1 MKRKFLEDLGLE
13 KEQIDKILDE
23 ASADLGRVKGE
34 LEKARDDLK
43 VANKTIDDIKA
54 KTTDNNKL
62 QAELDDYKAKYE
74 ASEAERV
81 KQAKNHAVMDAL
93 KDAKAKDLDYMAY
106 KLGEVEMDENGQI
119 IDLEN
124 RFKDLTEAYPGHFE
138 VNEPAGEPS
147 GGQQQGSNGYKTLD
161 TDLPKGDPS
170 GTQSLEAQ
178 INAALGI

>member
-54 KTTDNNKL
+54 KTTDNDKL

-81 KQAKNHAVMDAL
+81 KQAIIHALMDAL
-93 KDAKAKDLDYMAY
+93 KDAKAKHMDYLA
-106 KLGEVEMDENGQI
+106 
-119 IDLEN
+119 
-124 RFKDLTEAYPGHFE
+124 
-138 VNEPAGEPS
+138 
-147 GGQQQGSNGYKTLD
+147 
-161 TDLPKGDPS
+161 
-170 GTQSLEAQ
+170 
-178 INAALGI
+178 

>member
-54 KTTDNNKL
+54 KTTDNDKL
-62 QAELDDYKAKYE
+62 QAELDDYK
-74 ASEAERV
+74 AERV

-119 IDLEN
+119 KDLEN
-124 RFKDLTEAYPGHFE
+124 RIKDLTEAYPGHFE

-161 TDLPKGDPS
+161 TDLAKGDPS